1 MAAFG
6 VRTDLKGRADMKKQ
20 RIAGSIVAGAL
31 WLMAGA
37 GIVNAAGAE
46 DGKKI
51 FDTRKCINCHSL
63 ADQKGPMAKT
73 GGPLDGV
80 GGKRDAAWL
89 KSYLT
94 DPKSKVPDAKMPK
107 LKYTDQEL
115 DAIIQYMLS
124 LK

>member
-1 MAAFG
+1 MRTLRVSSG
-6 VRTDLKGRADMKKQ
+6 V
-20 RIAGSIVAGAL
+20 VAGVF
-31 WLMAGA
+31 WLLAGV
-37 GIVNAAGAE
+37 GVVYAASAE

-51 FDTRKCINCHSL
+51 FDTRKCINCHTL
-63 ADQKGPMAKT
+63 GDQKGPMAKS

-89 KSYLT
+89 KAYLT
-94 DPKSKVPDAKMPK
+94 DPKSKVSDAKMPK
-107 LKYTDQEL
+107 LKYTDAEM